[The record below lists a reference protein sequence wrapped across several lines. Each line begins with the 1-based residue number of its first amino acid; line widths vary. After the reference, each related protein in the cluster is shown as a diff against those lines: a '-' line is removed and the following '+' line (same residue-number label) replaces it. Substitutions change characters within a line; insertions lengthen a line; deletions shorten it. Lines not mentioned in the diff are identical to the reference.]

1 MNMKRAPLG
10 CALWFLCVGLVVSC
24 DWRPLDNDLG
34 APSFDAG
41 ATILERLDISDPAD
55 CREECCNDLR
65 CQMALLGFPADGP
78 VQCLLVRC
86 LVGGHNVCELNPSSQ
101 FQVVGWKKPLMA
113 VPFVENSK
121 PSRNES
127 TNPCLQPMKVG
138 SCRAA
143 FPKFYYDVVNQTCRS
158 FTYGGCDANGNNFE
172 SREDCEA
179 TCNGVTGSV
188 LPEASTAARPRSS
201 VKSLRMA
208 QPIDDQSKLWDD
220 YDDVLSAEDYSEQCE
235 AEPMAG
241 PCRAAFRQWYYD
253 SQQRQCK
260 TFIYGGCKGNKNNY
274 DSQQSCLDTCHVSVG
289 PTPKKLFQSDL
300 PSVSEDDCLSS
311 PDPGPCRAAFPKFY
325 YDPATGSCQSFIY
338 GGCGGNKNQF
348 SSAEECQTRCSGV
361 ADGNFAG
368 RDKTRSRWTAAFFV
382 LLTLAAICT
391 VLVSTLVVTMLRRLS
406 VTRRASVV
414 SDKEELLPEVRSS
427 LESLNIPVL
436 PVSGNA

>member
-220 YDDVLSAEDYSEQCE
+220 YDDEVLSAEDYS
-235 AEPMAG
+235 
-241 PCRAAFRQWYYD
+241 
-253 SQQRQCK
+253 
-260 TFIYGGCKGNKNNY
+260 
-274 DSQQSCLDTCHVSVG
+274 VSVG

>member
-220 YDDVLSAEDYSEQCE
+220 YDDVLSAEDYS
-235 AEPMAG
+235 
-241 PCRAAFRQWYYD
+241 
-253 SQQRQCK
+253 
-260 TFIYGGCKGNKNNY
+260 
-274 DSQQSCLDTCHVSVG
+274 VSVG

>member
-208 QPIDDQSKLWDD
+208 QPIDDQM
-220 YDDVLSAEDYSEQCE
+220 LSAEDYS
-235 AEPMAG
+235 
-241 PCRAAFRQWYYD
+241 
-253 SQQRQCK
+253 
-260 TFIYGGCKGNKNNY
+260 
-274 DSQQSCLDTCHVSVG
+274 VSVG